1 MTIVAV
7 IFYLLCIDSIAANL
21 VAMFGQKWYL
31 KHFRLVSRVF
41 PPAKGWALYYLLLVL
56 FIGWLALQAGFL

>member
-7 IFYLLCIDSIAANL
+7 IFYLLCIDSIAANF